1 VKFTNDRLPNAGDKV
16 YITYGDNLT
25 LVGTVKVYNPGT
37 VVNTGGFLDVLVEDG
52 TGDQIVLTLSQTRNF
67 KVTVTTPTV
76 EERLSQLPIGTR
88 FKLSDAKAG
97 YYIKVSDI
105 TTVFVNNDGSVTYDS
120 FSNTEDFFESDESFE
135 VIE

>member
-1 VKFTNDRLPNAGDKV
+1 L
-16 YITYGDNLT
+16 
-25 LVGTVKVYNPGT
+25 
-37 VVNTGGFLDVLVEDG
+37 
-52 TGDQIVLTLSQTRNF
+52 
-67 KVTVTTPTV
+67 TTPTV